1 MIVAGIGCRRG
12 TSAECVI
19 EALHSAL
26 ARSGIAQSQLGA
38 LATSADKHDEFGI
51 LEAAK
56 RLSLSI
62 VLVPQTALQK
72 MSMHTLTFSA
82 RVRSLKGVNCLAEA
96 AALAAA
102 GPGARLIAPRHATSV
117 ATCALAE
124 GGAP

>member
-12 TSAECVI
+12 TSAERVI
-19 EALHSAL
+19 EALHGAL
-26 ARSGIAQSQLGA
+26 AHSGIAQSQLGA

-51 LEAAK
+51 LEAAQ
-56 RLSLSI
+56 RLQLSI

-82 RVRSLKGVNCLAEA
+82 RVRALTGVNCLAEA

-102 GPGARLIAPRHATSV
+102 GDRARLLAPRHATPL

-124 GGAP
+124 GSTP